1 MKNYKKALVVEG
13 GGQRGVFSFGITDTF
28 IKKSFDPFD
37 IYIGVSNGVA
47 VLCWYLIRE
56 TENNLEKML
65 YASRGDYINYKN
77 IFTTKDIIKFHQ
89 MYKDGERI
97 FNPSIEKIKK
107 NLKDKKYIAVVTD
120 AINANAEYFLFGDD
134 DDWMSKMIAS
144 ATLPVLVRTPS
155 IINGRRKFDGG
166 IVDPLP
172 VQKAYEM
179 GAKQITVIRTY
190 EASFRR
196 KLKIENYIGA
206 FFLSQYPKLK
216 KALLDHDKT
225 YNRALDFIENPPSDC
240 KIIQLCPPQRLKS
253 KRDSKNITL
262 LTSDYE
268 LGKNVAE
275 KYLNYLEN

>member
-1 MKNYKKALVVEG
+1 
-13 GGQRGVFSFGITDTF
+13 
-28 IKKSFDPFD
+28 
-37 IYIGVSNGVA
+37 
-47 VLCWYLIRE
+47 
-56 TENNLEKML
+56 ML

-89 MYKDGERI
+89 MYEDGERM
-97 FNPSIEKIKK
+97 FNPSMEKIKK
-107 NLKDKKYIAVVTD
+107 NLRDKKYIAVVTD

-206 FFLSQYPKLK
+206 FFLGQYPKLK
-216 KALLDHDKT
+216 KALLDHNKT